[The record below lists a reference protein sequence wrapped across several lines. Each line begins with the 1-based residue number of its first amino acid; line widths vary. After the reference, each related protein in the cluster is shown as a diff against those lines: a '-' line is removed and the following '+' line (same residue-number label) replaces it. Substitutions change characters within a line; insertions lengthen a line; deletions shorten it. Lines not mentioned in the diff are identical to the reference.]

1 MSSFEKMLEDIMQRK
16 ERTVEASQKIL
27 QVSSEMDLTVAEFE
41 EAIKLTKDIAY
52 LSSMPNT
59 SK

>member
-1 MSSFEKMLEDIMQRK
+1 MQRK